1 MVKEKNQLKPE
12 GILQNIITYF
22 CFRSRILPM
31 TKLVKLVYIADVYNY
46 QLYGK
51 RLTEVPFK
59 RYHYGVWSSDIG
71 ESLEELHAKGILYE
85 EMVETIKGDIA
96 IIPKPKISETVINLS
111 KDAIEILETVVE
123 EWGNA
128 SSAEVVEFTKN
139 SLPFLDVSFN
149 EEIDFSRTD
158 GIKEYAKK
166 KKISEEEAATLD
178 IISDE
183 NFKKDVL
190 KGIKDMREGKFLSHQ
205 EVFGE

>member
-22 CFRSRILPM
+22 CFRSSILSM
-31 TKLVKLVYIADVYNY
+31 TKLVKLVYIADLYNY
-46 QLYGK
+46 QLYDK

-59 RYHYGVWSSDIG
+59 HYHYGVWSPDIG
-71 ESLEELHAKGILYE
+71 ESLEELYAKGILHE
-85 EMVETIKGDIA
+85 KMVETITGDIA
-96 IIPKPKISETVINLS
+96 IIPRAKISKTVINLS
-111 KDAIEILETVVE
+111 NDAIEILETVVE

-128 SSAEVVEFTKN
+128 LSAEVVEFTKN
-139 SLPFLDVSFN
+139 SLPFLDVGFN

-166 KKISEEEAATLD
+166 KKISEEKAATLD

-183 NFKKDVL
+183 NLKKDVL
-190 KGIKDMREGKFLSHQ
+190 KGIKDMKEGKFLSHQ